1 MDVYSLGP
9 KPTSSFFSRCC
20 MLKVIVIGR
29 LTEQCPGFTADT
41 A

>member
-1 MDVYSLGP
+1 
-9 KPTSSFFSRCC
+9 